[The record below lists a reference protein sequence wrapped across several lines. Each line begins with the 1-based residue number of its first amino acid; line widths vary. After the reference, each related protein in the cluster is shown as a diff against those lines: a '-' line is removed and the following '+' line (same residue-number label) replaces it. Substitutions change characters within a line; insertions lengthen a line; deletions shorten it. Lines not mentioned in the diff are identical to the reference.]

1 MEFEQ
6 PEVSR
11 GEVTKILNKL
21 KGGRKDSFP
30 LLISLVY
37 EELRRLASDFM
48 RREPANHT
56 LQTTALVHE
65 AYFRLVDQR
74 RVKWEN
80 RAHFFAV
87 AAQAMRRILVD
98 HARAHQTAK
107 RGGEMD
113 RIPLEEELLPVSLPR
128 PAMLL
133 ALDEAL
139 TRLATMSPRQAQI
152 VELLFF
158 AGMTVE
164 ETAQVLRVSP
174 RTVNRD
180 WAVARAW
187 LHCEIGGTST

>member
-11 GEVTKILNKL
+11 GEVTKILNEL
-21 KGGRKDSFP
+21 KDGRKDSFP

-56 LQTTALVHE
+56 LQTTALVHD
-65 AYFRLVDQR
+65 AYLRLVDQR
-74 RVKWEN
+74 KVKWEN

-98 HARAHQTAK
+98 RARAHQAAK

-113 RIPLEEELLPVSLPR
+113 RVPLEEELLPVSLPR
-128 PAMLL
+128 SAMLL

-152 VELLFF
+152 VEFLFF

-180 WAVARAW
+180 WVVARAW
-187 LHCEIGGTST
+187 LRCEIGDTST

>member
-1 MEFEQ
+1 
-6 PEVSR
+6 
-11 GEVTKILNKL
+11 
-21 KGGRKDSFP
+21 
-30 LLISLVY
+30 
-37 EELRRLASDFM
+37 M

-56 LQTTALVHE
+56 LQTTALVHD
-65 AYFRLVDQR
+65 AYLRLVDQR
-74 RVKWEN
+74 KVKWEN

-98 HARAHQTAK
+98 RARAHQAAK

-113 RIPLEEELLPVSLPR
+113 RVPLEEELLPVSLPR
-128 PAMLL
+128 SAMLL

-152 VELLFF
+152 VEFLFF

-180 WAVARAW
+180 WAVARAC
-187 LHCEIGGTST
+187 LHCEI